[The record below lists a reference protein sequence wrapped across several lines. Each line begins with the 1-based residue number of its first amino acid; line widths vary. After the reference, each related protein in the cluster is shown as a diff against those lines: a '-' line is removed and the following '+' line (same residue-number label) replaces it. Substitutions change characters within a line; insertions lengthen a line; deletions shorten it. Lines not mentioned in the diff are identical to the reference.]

1 MSDWD
6 TIRTFQA
13 VSGHSGSGSAIPD
26 FSHMSQLLQSL
37 QQLLLRQITERGI
50 VVWYDPERAYAK
62 VVDRLALE
70 GVKSF
75 KYEDGY
81 FRLREQLEAWMEWV
95 DESGRAMPDHE
106 VPPKILVYVP
116 HARNDSHYALIEAE
130 TAGVVIEP
138 GAPVAER
145 NSRLAG
151 LVERL
156 YARLSP
162 EKAGHVARQ
171 VEDGLLNFEDVE
183 QMSEETGSN
192 ATGALKLIFGQ
203 ASPVDLLLLFA
214 ASEEHDARIQEK
226 NALGELANLMEQ
238 ELGLTTKATGT
249 PAMLRASLVRH
260 LLLGELALALPE
272 SLRDKL
278 PQSGDLP
285 DKAVQRDTIRHLCQ
299 TWRNRMDLQE
309 AYATAAEDFER
320 TTGLANLGLPAEGIE
335 TLETFSFIDSLV
347 LVNAGEALLSGN
359 PARAAAYAEGR
370 RSTFWNRRY
379 PEIIL
384 QWSLVETAAS
394 LLTEADT
401 ISKELRKRKWSL
413 DEMVN
418 AYVHHASPWMRL
430 DTLARHLESRYAR
443 FDFERAPHSPDWEK
457 VMARC
462 RAAYLACLDL
472 MTEAYTKAIEAAGF
486 HSRQVPAQSRVFHD
500 RVAPLLKDGKKAAY
514 VLVDALRYEMAAD
527 LLDGLGREFGFELTP
542 ALGQLPGITPI
553 GMASLMPGAEDGLSL
568 EKSAGKLHVTA
579 GGKRI
584 TDRASRMA
592 WLESRVGE
600 GTVVVKLGDIAR
612 LTPKKRKD
620 LGAARFLVVTSQEID
635 RIGEGEGE
643 DDEARIYMDE
653 VLEKLRRGLRNL
665 ASIGFT
671 EIIVSADH
679 GFIFAEGFETGLK
692 MDPPGGDTV
701 ELHPRCWIGQGGNAA
716 SGYFRVPASG
726 LELGGALECAFP
738 RGLGTFKVKGG
749 ASAYFHGG
757 ASLQEQLIP
766 VLHLTRRSRASEKAG
781 ACRWSIT
788 FNKKMI
794 TNRFF
799 SVVISM
805 ESDEIFVPEPKS
817 VRVEMV
823 SGKDLVGHAAIASY
837 GFEESTREVLV
848 ECGKPNAVTMMIT
861 AGNLPEQVDLRV
873 IDGRNESQLAEIS
886 KVKIN
891 LAL

>member
-1 MSDWD
+1 
-6 TIRTFQA
+6 
-13 VSGHSGSGSAIPD
+13 
-26 FSHMSQLLQSL
+26 MSQLLENL
-37 QQLLLRQITERGI
+37 RQLLQRQITDRGI
-50 VVWYDPERAYAK
+50 VVWYDPDKAYAK
-62 VVDRLALE
+62 SVGRLNLE
-70 GVKSF
+70 GVTCL

-81 FRLREQLEAWMEWV
+81 FRLREQLEPWMEWV
-95 DESGRAMPDHE
+95 DESGRAMADHE
-106 VPPKILVYVP
+106 VPPKLLVYVP
-116 HARNDSHYALIEAE
+116 HARDDSHFALIEVE
-130 TAGVVIEP
+130 TAGVVVEP

-145 NSRLAG
+145 NTRLAG

-156 YARLSP
+156 YSKISP

-171 VEDGLLNFEDVE
+171 VEEGLLTFEDVE
-183 QMSEETGSN
+183 QMSEESGSS

-203 ASPVDLLLLFA
+203 ASPVDVLLLFA
-214 ASEEHDARIQEK
+214 ASDEHDTRIQEK
-226 NALGELANLMEQ
+226 NALGELASLMEQ
-238 ELGLTTKATGT
+238 ELGLVTKATGT
-249 PAMLRASLVRH
+249 PDALRASLVRH

-272 SLRDKL
+272 ALRQQL
-278 PQSGDLP
+278 PKPGELP
-285 DKAVQRDTIRHLCQ
+285 GKAVQRDTIRHLCQ

-320 TTGLANLGLPAEGIE
+320 TTGLASLGLSAEGIE
-335 TLETFSFIDSLV
+335 TLETFPFIDSLV
-347 LVNAGEALLSGN
+347 LVNAGEALLGGK
-359 PARAAAYAEGR
+359 PARAAEYADGR

-394 LLTEADT
+394 LLAEADA
-401 ISKELRKRKWSL
+401 ISNALKKRKWTL
-413 DEMVN
+413 EEMVN

-462 RAAYLACLDL
+462 RSAYLASLDL

-486 HSRQVPAQSRVFHD
+486 QSREIPAQSRVFHD
-500 RVAPLLKDGKKAAY
+500 CVAPMLADGKKAAY

-527 LLDGLGREFGFELTP
+527 LVDGLGREFSFELSP

-568 EKSAGKLHVTA
+568 EKSAGKLQVTA
-579 GGKRI
+579 GGKKI

-592 WLESRVGE
+592 WLESRVGD
-600 GTVVVKLGDIAR
+600 GTCVVKLGDIAR

-620 LGAARFLVVTSQEID
+620 LEAARFLVVTSQEID
-635 RIGEGEGE
+635 RIGEGESE

-671 EIIVSADH
+671 EIVVSADH

-692 MDPPGGDTV
+692 MDSPGGETV
-701 ELHPRCWIGQGGNAA
+701 ELHARCWIGQGGNAA
-716 SGYFRVPASG
+716 PGYFRVPASG

-749 ASAYFHGG
+749 AGAYFHGG
-757 ASLQEQLIP
+757 ASLQEQVIP
-766 VLHLTRRSRASEKAG
+766 VLHLSRKAAASDKAG
-781 ACRWSIT
+781 SCRWTIA
-788 FNKKMI
+788 FAKKAI

-799 SVVISM
+799 SVTVSM
-805 ESDEIFVPEPKS
+805 ESEEIFAPEPKS
-817 VRVEMV
+817 VRVEIV
-823 SGKDLVGHAAIASY
+823 SGKDVIGHAAMASY
-837 GFEESTREVLV
+837 GFEESTHEILV
-848 ECGKPNAVTMMIT
+848 ESGKPNAVTMML
-861 AGNLPEQVDLRV
+861 AGGNLPEHVDLRV
-873 IDGRNESQLAEIS
+873 IDSKGESHLATIT
-886 KVKIN
+886 KLPIN